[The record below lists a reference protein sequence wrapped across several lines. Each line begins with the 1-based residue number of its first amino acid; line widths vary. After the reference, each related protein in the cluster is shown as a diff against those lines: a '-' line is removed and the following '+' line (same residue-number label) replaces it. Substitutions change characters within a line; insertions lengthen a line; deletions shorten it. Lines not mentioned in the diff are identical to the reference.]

1 MAQLRSATGTE
12 LVREVQNYMA
22 SYQGAGDSSVDLGRT
37 MQMLK
42 MSRKGYQVQADKK
55 KKENQREKEKL
66 AQTIQYLQ
74 EEMSALE
81 EKEQSIS
88 GQSEVLLE
96 GGEGVSLNTLEGNI
110 EELCA
115 QKNKLGFFMAAAFS
129 SGDRRRFGCGR
140 RAEKPFSCNG
150 YWYHGNSSAAGLYV
164 IRLRLNEKI
173 ENRKRQR
180 ETSCFK
186 NG

>member
-115 QKNKLGFFMAAAFS
+115 QKNKLGFFMAAAFILGIGGALAVAGGLKS
-129 SGDRRRFGCGR
+129 LFLAMVIGIMGI
-140 RAEKPFSCNG
+140 AA
-150 YWYHGNSSAAGLYV
+150 AAGLYV
-164 IRLRLNEKI
+164 DP
-173 ENRKRQR
+173 
-180 ETSCFK
+180 SPA
-186 NG
+186 

>member
-1 MAQLRSATGTE
+1 
-12 LVREVQNYMA
+12 
-22 SYQGAGDSSVDLGRT
+22 

-115 QKNKLGFFMAAAFS
+115 QKNKLGFFMAAAFILGIGGALAVAGGLKS
-129 SGDRRRFGCGR
+129 LFLAMVIGIMGI
-140 RAEKPFSCNG
+140 AA
-150 YWYHGNSSAAGLYV
+150 AAGLYV
-164 IRLRLNEKI
+164 IRLRIN
-173 ENRKRQR
+173 
-180 ETSCFK
+180 
-186 NG
+186 